1 MQSLGAAA
9 QQSRII
15 EARTELRSVEAVYRR
30 EEEDRTPFDVKQVRG
45 VRQESVLRSVCLQSA
60 PEQVGDFP
68 VTAIA
73 CSSRVRRRS
82 RGLVSAT

>member
-9 QQSRII
+9 QQNRII

-60 PEQVGDFP
+60 P